1 MTKHSFSQHMLR
13 TFFPAALIAAALAFL
28 PMTAVTVRAEG
39 HSDFKQDLK
48 NARLELA
55 VHLKLMDKLGVDGVH
70 IDVDA
75 NAGHVVLSGTL
86 KKPAS
91 RDLAKEVALSVDGVK
106 SVDNRL
112 RLVNQQPSKVKRAVH
127 QAEHSVQDAMIETH
141 VKMRLMDNLGKNAFH
156 VEVGASHGVVSLRG
170 TLPNRHY
177 RDIALATARRTKG
190 VTKVIDLIKTK

>member
-1 MTKHSFSQHMLR
+1 MTKKPLSHRMLR
-13 TFFPAALIAAALAFL
+13 TFLPAALVALALAFL

-39 HSDFKQDLK
+39 HSDFKQDMK

-55 VHLKLMDKLGVDGVH
+55 VHLKLMDKLGVDGMH

-75 NAGHVVLSGTL
+75 NAGHVVLSGAL

-91 RDLAKEVALSVDGVK
+91 RDLAKQVALSVDGVK

-112 RLVNQQPSKVKRAVH
+112 RLVNERPSKVKRAVH
-127 QAEHSVQDAMIETH
+127 HAEHSVQDAMLETH

-156 VEVGASHGVVSLRG
+156 VDVDASHGAVSLSG

-177 RDIALATARRTKG
+177 RDIAVETARKTEG